1 MTDKM
6 ADKITDNITDKIT
19 DKTTDKGAL
28 VKTVIVIVIIT
39 FGIYIVINFSLSAKN
54 EEKILFP
61 GIIGDAILK
70 NNETGISSV
79 KDIILYDDFRGN
91 ITQGYKVNYSSSN
104 GTIIIFVVQMQDYFA
119 ADKSLKDMVI
129 RSGYNDSNKNVTLGK
144 NATVIKLNVN
154 NPEVFV
160 IQKNNSKIWHYTYV
174 KLDKVYWVGFSDP
187 DVDYQGN
194 MLIEIYRNV
203 DSKDEDG
210 SDI

>member
-1 MTDKM
+1 MIDKM
-6 ADKITDNITDKIT
+6 ADKITDNIT

-39 FGIYIVINFSLSAKN
+39 FGIYIAINFPLSAKD
-54 EEKILFP
+54 EEKRLFP

-70 NNETGISSV
+70 NNETGISSI

-91 ITQGYKVNYSSSN
+91 ITQGYKANYSSSN

-194 MLIEIYRNV
+194 MLIEIYRKV